1 VQASPFDGQSLGSG
15 RDVLPGRAFYWAE
28 LRSKDFK
35 DLDPEGTITILPIAA
50 IEQHGPH
57 LPVMTDSA
65 IADGMIALLK
75 ERLPNNLSV
84 LVLPMQ
90 YVGKSNEH
98 LLSPGT
104 LSLSAETLSRVLV
117 EIGEGVH
124 RAGLRKMVLAN
135 SHGGNVQVLATVA
148 RELRVKLGMLVVATN
163 WARFGLPAAMYD
175 PVETRHGI
183 HAGDIETSLMLEFRP
198 DLVRMADAKN
208 FVSSAIA
215 MEKEFKKLSADGTH
229 AFGWIAQDLNAEGAV
244 GDASKATAAK
254 GKKTAEHQVDGFI
267 ALLRDMTAFSLSRLY
282 AADGNQVR

>member
-1 VQASPFDGQSLGSG
+1 VILPTEGA
-15 RDVLPGRAFYWAE
+15 LPGRAFYWAE

-35 DLDPEGTITILPIAA
+35 GLDPEKTIAILPVAA

-65 IADGMIALLK
+65 IAEGMIALLK

-84 LVLPMQ
+84 LVLPAQ

-104 LSLSAETLSRVLV
+104 LSLSAETLTRLLV

-163 WARFGLPAAMYD
+163 WARFGLP
-175 PVETRHGI
+175 VEVQHGI

-215 MEKEFKKLSADGTH
+215 MEKEFKRLSADGTH

-267 ALLRDMTAFSLSRLY
+267 ALLRDMTAFSLNRLY
-282 AADGNQVR
+282 AAHAN

>member
-1 VQASPFDGQSLGSG
+1 MPGS
-15 RDVLPGRAFYWAE
+15 AFYWAE

-35 DLDPEGTITILPIAA
+35 GLDPEKTIAILPVAA

-65 IADGMIALLK
+65 IAEGMIALLK
-75 ERLPNNLSV
+75 ERLPDDLSV
-84 LVLPMQ
+84 LVLPPQ

-104 LSLSAETLSRVLV
+104 LSLSAETLSRLLV

-124 RAGLRKMVLAN
+124 RGGLRKMVLAN

-148 RELRVKLGMLVVATN
+148 RELRVKFGMLVVATN
-163 WARFGLPAAMYD
+163 WARFGLPEGMYD
-175 PVETRHGI
+175 ATEVKHGI

-208 FVSSAIA
+208 FISSAIA

-282 AADGNQVR
+282 GADAHQVR

>member
-1 VQASPFDGQSLGSG
+1 LSG
-15 RDVLPGRAFYWAE
+15 RPFYWAE
-28 LRSKDFK
+28 LRSKEFK
-35 DLDPEGTITILPIAA
+35 SLDPEKTIAILPVAA

-65 IADGMIALLK
+65 IAEGMIGLLK
-75 ERLPNNLSV
+75 ARLPEDLSV
-84 LVLPMQ
+84 LVLPAQ

-104 LSLSAETLSRVLV
+104 LSLSAETLSRLLV
-117 EIGEGVH
+117 EIGEGVY

-148 RELRVKLGMLVVATN
+148 RELRVRLDMLVVATH
-163 WARFGLPAAMYD
+163 WGRFGLPSGMYD
-175 PVETRHGI
+175 ATETQHGI
-183 HAGDIETSLMLEFRP
+183 HAGDIETSIMLDFRP
-198 DLVRMADAKN
+198 DLVSMADAKN
-208 FVSSAIA
+208 FVSSAVA
-215 MEKEFKKLSADGTH
+215 MEAEFKKLSADGTH

-254 GKKTAEHQVDGFI
+254 GRKTAEHQVDGFI

-282 AADGNQVR
+282 TADAN